1 MQIDK
6 PAISIIIDTRRP
18 LASGKFPVK
27 LRATFCEDRSGKK
40 KWIQKYYPCTLED
53 GKPIH
58 LSVRE
63 FDSVMDKP
71 RAEDLRQLKSRLL
84 DIQAGASSILKRH
97 TLINKEIFER
107 DFFGAPLTGVI
118 PFFTKYIDELTA
130 TDQIGTARVYRTARN
145 SFKAFWGEPSFH
157 EVNEGWIKKYV
168 AWMRAKQHFKKT
180 KTGPVL
186 LRTGSA
192 VTTIAINLRCLRK
205 IFNLA
210 IKGRFVSSEFY
221 PFGHQGFSIQE
232 ERKPKKALS
241 EAQKNQVLT
250 FKTKDP
256 DVRKAL
262 DYWILSYFCNGINFA
277 DIARLQFK
285 DIQDGMMRVDRTKT
299 VNTDKIRRTVEI
311 PVRKEVAAIIAAYSK
326 KSLDPNEYIFPIL
339 EKGLSMKQ
347 QKFRIEDWIAS
358 TNNGLRKVAGL
369 LGFKFRFTTVIARHT
384 FANILLLN
392 GADKA
397 FIQEALTHS
406 SITTTELYTGS
417 FDIETKKKMSRK
429 L

>member
-6 PAISIIIDTRRP
+6 PAISIILDTRRA

-27 LRATFCEDRSGKK
+27 LRVTFCEDQSGKK

-58 LSVRE
+58 LTVRE
-63 FDSVMDKP
+63 FDSVMGTP
-71 RAEDLRQLKSRLL
+71 RAEDLKELKPRLL
-84 DIQAGASSILKRH
+84 DIESGASAILKRH
-97 TLINKEIFER
+97 TRISKEIFER
-107 DFFGAPLTGVI
+107 ELLGAPLTGVI
-118 PFFTKYIDELTA
+118 SFFTKYIDELTA

-145 SFKAFWGEPSFH
+145 SFKAYGGQPSFH
-157 EVNEGWIKKYV
+157 EVNEGWIRKYV
-168 AWMRAKQHFKKT
+168 AWMRSKKHHKNT
-180 KTGPVL
+180 KDGPVL
-186 LRTGSA
+186 VRTGSA

-210 IKGRFVSSEFY
+210 IKGKFVSSEFY

-241 EAQKNQVLT
+241 VIQKNQVLA

-256 DVRKAL
+256 EVRKAL

-277 DIARLQFK
+277 DVARLQFK
-285 DIQDGMMRVDRTKT
+285 DIQDGVMRVDRTKT

-311 PVRKEVAAIIAAYSK
+311 PVRKEVARIIIAHGR
-326 KSLDPNEYIFPIL
+326 KSLDPNEYVFPIL

-347 QKFRIEDWIAS
+347 QKFRIEDWIAE
-358 TNNGLRKVAGL
+358 TNDGLRKVASE

-384 FANILLLN
+384 FANILLVS
-392 GADKA
+392 GANKS
-397 FIQEALTHS
+397 FIQEALTHA

-417 FDIETKKKMSRK
+417 FDIATKKKMSRK